1 MRVEKLIE
9 YLYGIIDDLI
19 NDTDYQIKA
28 DFLDDNI
35 NSYSLDKVPTAST
48 EEKFITGERVKR
60 DVYSLRSRFRYTSNQ
75 AEELQNIGFFEKFES
90 KIEEKNKNKDLPDI
104 EGIESIECLS
114 CGSVVFTTD
123 NQSCEMR
130 IQLKIT
136 YLDKG
141 TQSRESL

>member
-9 YLYGIIDDLI
+9 YLYGIIDGLI
-19 NDTDYQIKA
+19 RDTDYQIKA

-35 NSYSLDKVPTAST
+35 NSYSVDKVPTAST
-48 EEKFITGERVKR
+48 EEKFITGERIKR
-60 DVYSLRSRFRYTSNQ
+60 DIYTLRSRFKYTSNQ

-90 KIEEKNKNKDLPDI
+90 KIEEMNKNKDLPDI
-104 EGIESIECLS
+104 DGIESIECLS

-130 IQLKIT
+130 IQLKVT

-141 TQSRESL
+141 IPQPISL